1 MGSIQYEYGVQG
13 GEMVGMVVDNAPEAG
28 TLKADVN
35 CFEDLDFGV
44 IDTIYINSNNVRPCV
59 REGGFRD
66 C

>member
-13 GEMVGMVVDNAPEAG
+13 GEIVEIVVNNAPEAG
-28 TLKADVN
+28 TLEADVN
-35 CFEDLDFGV
+35 RFEDLDFRV
-44 IDTIYINSNNVRPCV
+44 IDAIYINSNNVRPCV